1 MLKLTP
7 FLLFD
12 GDCAQAM
19 RFYHDCFGGE
29 LRIVK
34 VSEMPYADQLPP
46 EQRTRVAY
54 AHLKSDL
61 VEFSAT
67 DWLHPTRTP
76 RQGNTVAAYLNGTYE
91 GLRRSFDHLSQ
102 GADPSLLDALQE
114 LSFGIYGHLA
124 DRYGAHWFFQGDKST
139 SVAA

>member
-1 MLKLTP
+1 MLSLTP

-12 GDCAQAM
+12 GDCQDAM
-19 RFYHDCFGGE
+19 HFYHRCFGGE
-29 LRIVK
+29 LRTVK

-46 EQRTRVAY
+46 EQADRVAY

-67 DWLHPTRTP
+67 DWLHPTRRP
-76 RQGNTVAAYLNGTYE
+76 NQGNTVAMYLNGTCE
-91 GLRRSFDHLSQ
+91 ALGRSFALLSD
-102 GADPSLLDALQE
+102 GADPRLLDALQD
-114 LSFGIYGHLA
+114 LSFGTYGHLA
-124 DRYGAHWFFQGDKST
+124 DRYGVHWFFRGEKST